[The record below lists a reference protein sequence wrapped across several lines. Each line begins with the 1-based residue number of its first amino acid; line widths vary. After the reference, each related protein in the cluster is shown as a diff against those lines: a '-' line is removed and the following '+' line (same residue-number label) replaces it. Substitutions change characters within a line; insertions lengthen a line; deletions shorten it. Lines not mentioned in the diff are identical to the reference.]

1 MAQVPAENPASA
13 TPQAAM
19 RIGNTIAEMSK
30 VAEFVEGFGRAHGLP
45 GNVVNDMNLCLDEL
59 LNNTISYGYA
69 DAGRHFISVSLQIEG
84 CAVVAALQDDARPFD
99 PRRASVPERSG
110 GLDRPRAGGLGLR
123 FVNALMDEVDYVRS
137 GQYNQVKLK
146 KMLQPPDAVM
156 ETEEATGK

>member
-1 MAQVPAENPASA
+1 MAQPPGENPASA
-13 TPQAAM
+13 TQKTAL

-30 VAEFVEGFGRAHGLP
+30 VAEFVEAFGRNHGLP

-69 DAGRHFISVSLQIEG
+69 DAGRHLISVSLQIEG
-84 CAVVAALQDDARPFD
+84 PAMVAALQDDARPFD
-99 PRRASVPERSG
+99 PRRASLAARSG
-110 GLDRPRAGGLGLR
+110 TLDRPRTGGLGLR

-146 KMLQPPDAVM
+146 KMLQPPGAAVK
-156 ETEEATGK
+156 TGEATGK